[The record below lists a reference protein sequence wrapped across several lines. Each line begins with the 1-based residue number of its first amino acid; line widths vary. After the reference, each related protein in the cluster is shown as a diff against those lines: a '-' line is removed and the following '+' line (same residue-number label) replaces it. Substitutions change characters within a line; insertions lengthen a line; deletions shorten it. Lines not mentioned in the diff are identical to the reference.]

1 MPQHSPHKQVG
12 CSLAG
17 KKLSE
22 TDLGDRKFNLNQQYI
37 LVAEAASCVPDW
49 VYPAG

>member
-1 MPQHSPHKQVG
+1 MAQPCPHKQVG

-22 TDLGDRKFNLNQQYI
+22 TDPVDRKFNLNQQYI
-37 LVAEAASCVPDW
+37 LVAETAGCVMDW